1 MHKKTRVL
9 ADPTTPSSPGSVDAT
24 WAYTCACCLVLV
36 RVIKGAGGGGTVV
49 VVGAA
54 MWALLTGELHNVG
67 ARENSTIGHVVSAV
81 RSARSAAS
89 QQPGQH
95 DWTGLDWIGLDSSGL
110 AVRPLGDVIL
120 VQQTSSE
127 QVSTVAP
134 TPTRP
139 IPQPPLGPM
148 P

>member
-1 MHKKTRVL
+1 MHKKRACLRTRPHR
-9 ADPTTPSSPGSVDAT
+9 ARASSVGAT
-24 WAYTCACCLVLV
+24 WAYTCLLSRARACHQG
-36 RVIKGAGGGGTVV
+36 RRRWGNAGGRRN
-49 VVGAA
+49 VGALDRPDCA
-54 MWALLTGELHNVG
+54 RSGELHNRPRRVSSPLPLG
-67 ARENSTIGHVVSAV
+67 APRANSQDNT
-81 RSARSAAS
+81 
-89 QQPGQH
+89 
-95 DWTGLDWIGLDSSGL
+95 TGLDSSGL